1 LRYTNPA
8 TYLINSEAVEVDQ
21 LWDGEEMKSCG
32 YIVRADCGLP
42 SVKFTFVSGSILAS
56 DLEMTV
62 FEFAMDSTYMNA
74 LKERDYNGGD
84 IEAGFSWPS

>member
-1 LRYTNPA
+1 LRYTNTA
-8 TYLINSEAVEVDQ
+8 TYIRDSDSEPVSQ
-21 LWDGEEMKSCG
+21 YWDGEEMKSCG

-42 SVKFTFVSGSILAS
+42 SVKISFVSGSILAT